1 MKRIFC
7 LLTILFCTLFAF
19 NASAQEERDS
29 PRRGEGISVFL
40 ERNKRPGRA
49 YYKEFLELNKKLLKG
64 KEELRLGVKYVLPPL
79 SKPVGNGKKTI
90 NEPLFGKALASVKVT
105 SNRLQGACFYVVSG
119 HGGPDPGAIGR
130 IGKVELHEDEYAY
143 DVALRLARN
152 LMQEGAEVR
161 IIIQDAKDGIRDDK
175 YLSNSKRETCMG
187 APIPLNQV
195 ARLRQRC
202 AKINEFYKKDRK
214 NYKYCR
220 AIFLHV
226 DSRSK
231 SHQTDVFFYHSKSKP
246 DSKRLA
252 KTMKKTFES
261 KYDKHQPNRGFTGT
275 VSARNLYVLA
285 NTSPAS
291 VFVEL
296 GNIQNTFDQRRF
308 VISSNR
314 QALAKWMMEGFITDY
329 KRRNKDNQL
338 SLSFFFSCT
347 TTTVTA
353 VIISAMPMA
362 LAGVKL
368 SLNIRQ
374 PITTAVR
381 GSKAPKMEVSV
392 GPMYL
397 MAFTRVMLDIAVA
410 GSASPRI
417 FSHVWVSL
425 ASRMPPVR
433 YPPIIKNK
441 APSPIT

>member
-1 MKRIFC
+1 MYC
-7 LLTILFCTLFAF
+7 
-19 NASAQEERDS
+19 
-29 PRRGEGISVFL
+29 
-40 ERNKRPGRA
+40 
-49 YYKEFLELNKKLLKG
+49 
-64 KEELRLGVKYVLPPL
+64 PPL

-130 IGKVELHEDEYAY
+130 IGKIELHEDEYAY

-329 KRRNKDNQL
+329 K
-338 SLSFFFSCT
+338 
-347 TTTVTA
+347 
-353 VIISAMPMA
+353 
-362 LAGVKL
+362 
-368 SLNIRQ
+368 
-374 PITTAVR
+374 
-381 GSKAPKMEVSV
+381 KAK
-392 GPMYL
+392 
-397 MAFTRVMLDIAVA
+397 
-410 GSASPRI
+410 
-417 FSHVWVSL
+417 
-425 ASRMPPVR
+425 
-433 YPPIIKNK
+433 
-441 APSPIT
+441 

>member
-1 MKRIFC
+1 MKRILC
-7 LLTILFCTLFAF
+7 LLILFCTLCVF

-29 PRRGEGISVFL
+29 PRRGEGISAFL
-40 ERNKRPGRA
+40 ERNNRPGRA
-49 YYKEFLELNKKLLKG
+49 YYKDFLELNEKILKG

-79 SKPVGNGKKTI
+79 SKPAANGKKTI
-90 NEPLFGKALASVKVT
+90 NEPLFGKALADVKVT
-105 SNRLQGACFYVVSG
+105 SGRLQGACFYVVSG
-119 HGGPDPGAIGR
+119 HGGPDPGAIGK
-130 IGKVELHEDEYAY
+130 IGKIELHEDEYAY
-143 DVALRLARN
+143 DIALRLARN

-187 APIPLNQV
+187 ASIPLNQV

-202 AKINEFYKKDRK
+202 AKINELYKKDRK

-231 SHQTDVFFYHSKSKP
+231 SHQTDVFFYHSKNRP

-252 KTMKKTFES
+252 KAMKKTFES
-261 KYDKHQPNRGFTGT
+261 EYDRHQPNRGFTGT

-314 QALAKWMMEGFITDY
+314 QALSKWMMEGFIADY
-329 KRRNKDNQL
+329 K
-338 SLSFFFSCT
+338 
-347 TTTVTA
+347 
-353 VIISAMPMA
+353 
-362 LAGVKL
+362 
-368 SLNIRQ
+368 
-374 PITTAVR
+374 
-381 GSKAPKMEVSV
+381 KAK
-392 GPMYL
+392 
-397 MAFTRVMLDIAVA
+397 
-410 GSASPRI
+410 
-417 FSHVWVSL
+417 
-425 ASRMPPVR
+425 
-433 YPPIIKNK
+433 
-441 APSPIT
+441 